1 MPDGCGNADE
11 QHQQPGI
18 GRPPDGQHGEQRSG
32 DRVRRQQQPQ
42 PPASVTEGEGQ
53 QAGDEAGGEAEGFG
67 DGFFPLFLRKMLRD
81 NLIQFC
87 KKRNKSDRLIAKY
100 KIRYY

>member
-67 DGFFPLFLRKMLRD
+67 DGVFPLFLRKMLRD

>member
-18 GRPPDGQHGEQRSG
+18 GRPPDGQHGEQRSD
-32 DRVRRQQQPQ
+32 DRVWRQQQPQ
-42 PPASVTEGEGQ
+42 PPTSVAEGEGQ